1 MMFEN
6 SGGTTLTVI
15 GNNLNSSASPYLRV
29 ILNTT
34 TSGRLNKNIT
44 IINGVTNFLLA
55 VVCRYSRPT
64 CISKYR
70 LFITKNIWQP

>member
-15 GNNLNSSASPYLRV
+15 GNNLNSSASPYLQV

-44 IINGVTNFLLA
+44 VVNGVIDFLLTDI
-55 VVCRYSRPT
+55 VLRHSTRIIEV
-64 CISKYR
+64 
-70 LFITKNIWQP
+70 